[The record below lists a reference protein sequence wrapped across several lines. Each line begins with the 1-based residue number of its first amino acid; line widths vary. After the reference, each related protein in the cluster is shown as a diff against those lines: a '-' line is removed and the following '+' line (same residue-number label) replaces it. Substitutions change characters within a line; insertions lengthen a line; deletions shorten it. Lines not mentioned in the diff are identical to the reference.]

1 MRIPESIVDV
11 DQLWIDTALRDQPAF
26 PDQHISDFS
35 YEVVGQGTGFMGE
48 VIILTLNYQS
58 ETTHHPEDG
67 YSVVLKLPTQTGNRG
82 IGETLGVYEREVRF
96 YSELQQELI
105 VRTPTPY
112 LAQMDQGDDP
122 EKTLGLLNFI
132 NRFPV
137 RVIWWLFV
145 LTQKI
150 PPKRDITHYCLRTSQ
165 NFVPAISLRVVI

>member
-150 PPKRDITHYCLRTSQ
+150 IIASPVD
-165 NFVPAISLRVVI
+165 